1 MQTIIREAGSF
12 VLYLDTHVSFVAQ
25 KRNDAPARLEYC
37 CWVRDRGAACSVQTA
52 AQNAATIFA
61 KLTGERDV
69 PFALIDANDPFDVE
83 EFERQ
88 LRERDYRTRSVP
100 ALAVHC
106 NEGGDAE

>member
-1 MQTIIREAGSF
+1 MQTIIREAGEML
-12 VLYLDTHVSFVAQ
+12 LYMDDAVSFVVERRE
-25 KRNDAPARLEYC
+25 KMSRFEYI
-37 CWVRDRGAACSVQTA
+37 CWIRDRTAACAIHTA

-61 KLTGERDV
+61 RITGERDV
-69 PFALIDANDPFDVE
+69 PFALIDANDPFDVA

-100 ALAVHC
+100 ALAIHC